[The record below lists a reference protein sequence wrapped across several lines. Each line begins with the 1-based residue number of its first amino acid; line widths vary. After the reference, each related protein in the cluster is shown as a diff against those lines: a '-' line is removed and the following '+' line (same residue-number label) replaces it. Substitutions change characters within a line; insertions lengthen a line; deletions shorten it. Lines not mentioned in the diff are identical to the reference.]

1 MPAMFPRRITLAA
14 FALSMAACA
23 TSKGESIS
31 PELAWLEQ
39 ITGNWTYE
47 AELQVDPD
55 QPPMKGSGTER
66 GRMDGNKA
74 ILEGRQEGMTTE
86 FTILFDPA
94 TKVFSARFTASTM
107 PTPWTY
113 EGTLDEA
120 GKILTLNSKGPSPHN
135 PKEQLNYR
143 TFIEVKDGDH
153 KTVHS
158 SVEMDGKW
166 ITFETY
172 RYRRAR

>member
-1 MPAMFPRRITLAA
+1 MFPKRISLAA
-14 FALSMAACA
+14 FVLLSGACA
-23 TSKGESIS
+23 GSKGNSTS

-47 AELQVDPD
+47 AELLVAPD
-55 QPPMKGSGTER
+55 QPPVKGRGTES
-66 GRMDGNKA
+66 GPLDGNQVVFK
-74 ILEGRQEGMTTE
+74 GRQEGMTTE
-86 FTILFDPA
+86 FTVRFDPA
-94 TKVFSARFTASTM
+94 TKIFSARFTASTM

-113 EGTLDEA
+113 EGTLDKA
-120 GKILTLNSKGPSPHN
+120 GKILTLNSKGPSPTN
-135 PKEQLNYR
+135 PKEQADYK
-143 TFIEVKDGDH
+143 TFIEVKDQDH

-166 ITFETY
+166 ITLETY